1 MASLVSR
8 VVLPLVITLRGSKRM
23 FSSAERTLAS
33 VAKLEKNPARFEPP
47 ARITRSHTVERSDVT
62 GWPVFTV
69 SPRAGATN
77 RRVVYLHGGCYVFEI
92 DPVHWAFI
100 AKIADEAG
108 VTVIVPIYPLA
119 PVGVASTVVA
129 AAADLVASAIADVG
143 AENVSVVGDSAGGG
157 MALAVA
163 MELRDRGLDPLHAIV
178 LISPWLD
185 VSCTDPRVAELAPRD
200 PWLAAPG
207 LRAAGALY
215 QGDLTADHWRVSP
228 INGSFEGLAPIT
240 MFSGTRDI
248 LNADA
253 HRFAALT
260 DAANVPITFIEA
272 EGMLHV
278 YPILPMPEG
287 DEARAVIVTDIR

>member
-1 MASLVSR
+1 M
-8 VVLPLVITLRGSKRM
+8 
-23 FSSAERTLAS
+23 
-33 VAKLEKNPARFEPP
+33 
-47 ARITRSHTVERSDVT
+47 RSHTVERSDAG

-69 SPRAGATN
+69 SPRQGTPG

-100 AKIADEAG
+100 SKIANEAG

-119 PVGVASTVVA
+119 PLGTA
-129 AAADLVASAIADVG
+129 AAVVSRVADLVETEIARAGID
-143 AENVSVVGDSAGGG
+143 NVSVAGDSAGGG

-163 MELRDRGLDPLHAIV
+163 MELRDRGVAPLHATV

-185 VSCTDPRVAELAPRD
+185 VSGTDPQLAQIAPRD
-200 PWLAAPG
+200 PWLAVPG
-207 LRAAGALY
+207 LRAAGDLY
-215 QGDLTADHWRVSP
+215 RAELPVEDWRVSP
-228 INGSFEGLAPIT
+228 INGSFDRLGAVT

-253 HRFAALT
+253 RRFASLPH
-260 DAANVPITFIEA
+260 AANMSLNFIEA

-287 DEARAVIVTDIR
+287 DSARSVVVAAVT